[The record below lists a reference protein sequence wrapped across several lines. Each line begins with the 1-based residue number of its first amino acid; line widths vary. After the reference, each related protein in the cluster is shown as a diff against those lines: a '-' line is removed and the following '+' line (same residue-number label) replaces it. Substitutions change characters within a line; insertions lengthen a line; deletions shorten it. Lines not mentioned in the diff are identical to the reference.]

1 MMTKGL
7 IFWWYGDGYRLF
19 AKKILTKLGDT
30 VDFFSIGSLLK
41 TLFAPYRQIS
51 ANASGVS
58 VDGKILAFIDRLVSR
73 LVGGVARIGIV
84 LAGIVVIALQL
95 IFSIISFIFWP
106 LLPLIPIISI
116 VLWVMGVA
124 L

>member
-95 IFSIISFIFWP
+95 IFWP
-106 LLPLIPIISI
+106 LLPLMPIISI